1 MNKFT
6 KQISF
11 ILLCLLFNSFIVF
24 SQQTNGN
31 TTIRSSIISFS
42 DIVKNSLEHQDVNK
56 KFIGNDYGREKEEA
70 GEEIL
75 PTYEVYNTT
84 NVIKDPFGKIVSTTG
99 KGTEAIFSPSP
110 SVTFNALDDNGTSIP
125 PDVNGAV
132 GPSHIMT
139 TLNTQVRIQNLT
151 GAVIS
156 TVSLNAFWASLGNP
170 SCFDPKILYEPFN
183 NRWIFSA
190 VANAQAAS
198 SALLIGVS
206 QTNNPTG
213 LWNLYL
219 IDADATNTNWLDY
232 PSMGYNKD
240 WVVVTGNLFSISG
253 NIFASGQV
261 NVIKKADLYNHVAV
275 PAFTRITS
283 GATLAPTATF
293 DNSLATMYLLQRV
306 NGNSGGSGFMNLYNI
321 TGAVGSE
328 VLNGPIQFSTPNPW
342 NGSGSATNSAPQSG
356 TTTKIANNDDRVQN
370 AVYRNGSIW
379 GVHTVFLPAG
389 APTRSAVQWW
399 QISPAGAIIQ
409 RGRIDDAT
417 STVFCAF
424 PSIAVNSN
432 SDVLIGYSRFSA
444 TTFASSAYAMRLS
457 TEPVNTLQSEFI
469 YKAGLGAYVKT
480 FGGTSNRW
488 GDYTATMTDPT
499 GLDFWTVQ
507 EYAST
512 PSGVTDPGR
521 WGTWWA
527 KIPGTPCLPANPVS
541 VSIAAN
547 PSGPICLGSSVTFTA
562 TPTNPGTT
570 PSYQWIN
577 SGVNVGT
584 NSSTY
589 TVSSLTNGN
598 QISCVLTSNISCATG
613 NPATSNVIT
622 MTVNT
627 VDDFNAC
634 TNDVCNTATGT
645 VTHNPISVDDGNA
658 CTTDACANS
667 ITSSTV
673 TTSGATGLPI
683 TWTST
688 TPSVPSFDLATL
700 NVTGF
705 PAGSQ
710 ITNISSNVNLNHTW
724 GGDMELI
731 LEHPNAVNFVEFV
744 NDPTDSQMQFGSSS
758 GTVSQTYSFTSTGST
773 MTILANPNT
782 VNPIPFPGPYKPVN
796 GSGVVTTFATFNTLN
811 PNGIWKFYVGD
822 GVSGDGGTVSLL
834 SLTITANSAT
844 AVITHTPV
852 STNDGNACTTDGC
865 NTATGIFHTPVSTD
879 DGNACTTD
887 ACNSSTGSITH
898 TAVNVDDSNIC
909 TTDARNTST
918 GAITH
923 TAVNTNDGNAC
934 TTDGCNTST
943 GVFHNPVN
951 IDDGNACTMDG
962 CDSSTGLIGHIPV
975 SVDDGNACTTDACN
989 TQTGAITHT
998 PTGCGVTF
1006 TSRIYLEGFYIG
1018 GGFMNNLLYVYNQS
1032 LPVPDPLITSN
1043 MSDYITIS
1051 AMDDIPFSHALV
1063 DSKIGILKT
1072 NGDVTV
1078 TFGPS
1083 VIANNNYYI
1092 KVNHRNH
1099 VETWSTAAIQLTP
1112 STTYNFNTAQSQA
1125 YGSNQALTFD
1135 AANAAMFTGDINQDG
1150 SVDGTDFLDFDGP
1163 NQVGA
1168 GGYEAADLNGDGGVD
1183 GSDFLVYDP
1192 NSQNGVGVSVP
1203 IP

>member
-1 MNKFT
+1 MKKSTN
-6 KQISF
+6 QISLL
-11 ILLCLLFNSFIVF
+11 LLCFLFNSVLLFGQELNDNP
-24 SQQTNGN
+24 S
-31 TTIRSSIISFS
+31 IRSSVISFS
-42 DIVKNSLEHQDVNK
+42 EIVKNSLENQEINK
-56 KFIGNDYGREKEEA
+56 KFIGNDYDREDEEV
-70 GEEIL
+70 L
-75 PTYEVYNTT
+75 PTYDVYNTT
-84 NVIKDPFGKIVSTTG
+84 KVIKDPFGKIVSTTG
-99 KGTEAIFSPSP
+99 KGTEAILSSSP

-156 TVSLNAFWASLGNP
+156 TVSLNAFWASLGSP

-190 VANAQAAS
+190 AANPQTTS
-198 SALLIGVS
+198 SAFLIGVS

-213 LWNLYL
+213 LWNLYS
-219 IDADATNTNWLDY
+219 IDADATNTNWFDY

-253 NIFASGQV
+253 NAFVSGQV

-283 GATLAPTATF
+283 GATLSPTATF
-293 DNSLATMYLLQRV
+293 DNSLATIYLLQRV

-328 VLNGPIQFSTPNPW
+328 VLSGAIQFSTPNPW

-356 TTTKIANNDDRVQN
+356 TSTKIANNDDRVQN
-370 AVYRNGSIW
+370 TVYRNGSIW

-399 QISPAGAIIQ
+399 QVSPAGAIIQ

-424 PSIAVNSN
+424 PSIAVNTN

-444 TTFASSAYAMRLS
+444 TTFASSAYAMRVS

-547 PSGPICLGSSVTFTA
+547 PAGQICFGSSVTFTA

-570 PSYQWIN
+570 PSYQWKN
-577 SGVNVGT
+577 NGANVGT
-584 NSSTY
+584 NSPTY

-673 TTSGATGLPI
+673 TTSGASGLPI
-683 TWTST
+683 TWAST
-688 TPSVPSFDLATL
+688 TPSVPNFEVATL

-710 ITNISSNVNLNHTW
+710 ITNVSANINLNHTW
-724 GGDMELI
+724 GGDMEII
-731 LEHPNAVNFVEFV
+731 LENPNAINFVEFV
-744 NDPTDSQMQFGSSS
+744 NDPTDSQLQFGSSS

-782 VNPIPFPGPYKPVN
+782 ANPVPFPGPYKPVD

-811 PNGIWKFYVGD
+811 PNGIWKLYVGD

-844 AVITHTPV
+844 AIITHTPV
-852 STNDGNACTTDGC
+852 NTNDGNACTSDGC
-865 NTATGIFHTPVSTD
+865 NSVTGIFHTPVSTD

-887 ACNSSTGSITH
+887 ACNTSTGTITH
-898 TAVNVDDSNIC
+898 TAVN
-909 TTDARNTST
+909 
-918 GAITH
+918 
-923 TAVNTNDGNAC
+923 
-934 TTDGCNTST
+934 
-943 GVFHNPVN
+943 
-951 IDDGNACTMDG
+951 
-962 CDSSTGLIGHIPV
+962 
-975 SVDDGNACTTDACN
+975 VDDGNACTTDACN
-989 TQTGAITHT
+989 SSTGTITHTAVNVDDGNACTIDACNTQNGAITHT
-998 PTGCGVTF
+998 PTGCSGVTF
-1006 TSRIYLEGFYIG
+1006 TSRIFLEGFYIG

-1032 LPVPDPLITSN
+1032 LPVPNPSITSD
-1043 MSDYITIS
+1043 MSDSITIS

-1072 NGDVTV
+1072 NGDVSV
-1078 TFGPS
+1078 NFGPS
-1083 VIANNNYYI
+1083 VIANSNYYI
-1092 KVNHRNH
+1092 KINHRNH
-1099 VETWSTAAIQLTP
+1099 VEIWSAAPLLLNT
-1112 STTYNFNTAQSQA
+1112 STTYNFHSSQSQA
-1125 YGSNQALTFD
+1125 YGNNQALTFD
-1135 AANAAMFTGDINQDG
+1135 AAYAAMFTGDINQDG
-1150 SVDGTDFLDFDGP
+1150 AVDGTDFLDFDGP
-1163 NQVGA
+1163 NQGGA
-1168 GGYEAADLNGDGGVD
+1168 GGYELADLNGDGGVD

-1192 NSQNGVGVSVP
+1192 NSQNGVGVLVP